1 MRKVLASFLMV
12 WLGTALAAGLPREQQ
27 AVAQS
32 QSESVSE
39 PVIAAAGDIACAP
52 PATRTSSKCH
62 QQDTANLLAAGG
74 YDAVLPVGDT
84 QYNCGELSAF
94 SQVYDKTW
102 GPFNAISHPAVGDN
116 EYVGSTCST
125 PGASGYYTYFGAAA
139 SPLDQPCT
147 QACKGYYSYDLGSW
161 HVVVLNSECS
171 QVGGC
176 KSTSPQGLWLKADL
190 AAHPAACTLAYWHR
204 PYFTDG
210 GGTSSSTNPLVKILY
225 AVHADVLLVGHQHIY
240 ERFAPMDPSQV
251 ADPAGI
257 REFIVGT
264 GGKSHSSL
272 ASTPPPNAEARN
284 NTAYGVLRLTLH
296 AGGYDWQFIPEA
308 GKTFTDSGSAT
319 CHGGGGDTTPPT
331 APTGL
336 TATAPSGAQVNLS
349 WTAST
354 DNVGVTGYRIYR
366 DGAFLANT
374 GTTTSFTD
382 ATAAAGA
389 TYSYQVSAVDAA
401 ANESARSNSASVTTP
416 SPGTLTFDPT
426 DDAYVEQAAPTT
438 NFGAAT
444 RLVAD
449 NSPVDQFL
457 VRFDVALTGCSTIT
471 AASLRLTV
479 GSGSSDNSP
488 SGGNFFTTGTDWNE
502 ATVTWDTAPAA
513 GTAVGSL
520 GAVAINTTYSLDVTQ
535 AVTGPGPVAF
545 RVSSTSSDGA
555 RYFSKQGSTT
565 QAPKLVI
572 TCS

>member
-1 MRKVLASFLMV
+1 MRKVVALSLTVCLSA
-12 WLGTALAAGLPREQQ
+12 ALAVGVSHQQQ
-27 AVAQS
+27 AVAQALS
-32 QSESVSE
+32 D

-62 QQDTANLLAAGG
+62 QQDTANLLTAGG
-74 YDAVLPVGDT
+74 YDTVLPLGDT
-84 QYNCGELSAF
+84 QYECGQLSAY
-94 SQVYDKTW
+94 QAVYDPTW
-102 GPFNAISHPAVGDN
+102 GQVKSISHPAAGDN
-116 EYVGSTCST
+116 EYTSSTCTT
-125 PGASGYYTYFGAAA
+125 PGASGYFTYFGAAA
-139 SPLDQPCT
+139 SPQDQPCT

-161 HVVVLNSECS
+161 HIIALNSECS

-176 KSTSPQGLWLKADL
+176 GSTSPQGQWLKADL

-210 GGTSSSTNPLVKILY
+210 GSTSSSTRSFVKTLY
-225 AVHADVLLVGHQHIY
+225 AAHADVLLVGHQHIY
-240 ERFAPMDPSQV
+240 ERFAPMNPSQV
-251 ADPAGI
+251 DDPNGI
-257 REFIVGT
+257 RQFIVGT
-264 GGKSHSSL
+264 GGKSHGSL
-272 ASTPPPNAEARN
+272 ATTPPPNAEARDK
-284 NTAYGVLRLTLH
+284 TAYGVLRLTLH
-296 AGGYDWQFIPEA
+296 AGSYDWQFVPEA
-308 GKTFTDSGSAT
+308 GKTFTDSGTQA

-366 DGAFLANT
+366 NGAFLANT
-374 GTTTSFTD
+374 GTTPSFTD
-382 ATAAAGA
+382 TTVAAGT

-416 SPGTLTFDPT
+416 PSPGTLTFDPT
-426 DDAYVEQAAPTT
+426 DDAYVEQAAPTS

-449 NSPVDQFL
+449 NSPVDHFL
-457 VRFDVALTGCSTIT
+457 VRFDVALTGCTTIT

-479 GSGSSDNSP
+479 GSGSTDNSP
-488 SGGNFFTTGTDWNE
+488 SGGNFFTTGTGWNE
-502 ATVTWDTAPAA
+502 ATVTWNTAPAA
-513 GTAVGSL
+513 GSAVGSL

-535 AVTGPGPVAF
+535 AVTGPGPIAF
-545 RVSSTSSDGA
+545 RVSSTSSDGV
-555 RYFSKQGSTT
+555 RYFSKQGSAT